1 MEQNRRYT
9 DVISTELP
17 DEDNLAMDQHNLAM
31 KSKQTNTPVDELAL
45 GEREDETDKHREL
58 LRAGAKKRLLELVGI
73 EHIEEGSATA
83 GDKDS
88 EGESADSPQEAE
100 RPLSPEQKEEIRG
113 KLKERFEAKENQKL
127 YEGTGITWE
136 KADAAMGDKDLL
148 CAYLAEL
155 EGHEPAIFMAD
166 NEGFRFGTRTDE
178 TPLSTRNCVLDEK
191 AARPLRKQ
199 FPGLRSAVKSAED
212 IGFDRL
218 MTTEEG
224 AHIAR
229 NTNPYYEQDW
239 SYYNTPEDIR
249 KAGVALD
256 GYRFGNFLNVPRRN
270 AISQLQQ
277 GLARHAKGLIQESG
291 LGFEL

>member
-1 MEQNRRYT
+1 M
-9 DVISTELP
+9 
-17 DEDNLAMDQHNLAM
+17 
-31 KSKQTNTPVDELAL
+31 
-45 GEREDETDKHREL
+45 
-58 LRAGAKKRLLELVGI
+58 VGI

-113 KLKERFEAKENQKL
+113 KLKERFEAEENQKL

-136 KADAAMGDKDLL
+136 KADAAMGDEDLL
-148 CAYLAEL
+148 CAYRAERD
-155 EGHEPAIFMAD
+155 GHKPAILMAD
-166 NEGFRFGTRTDE
+166 NEGFWFGTRTDE
-178 TPLSTRNCVLDEK
+178 TPLSTRNRVLDEK

-199 FPGLRSAVKSAED
+199 FPSLRSAVKSAED

-270 AISQLQQ
+270 ANSHNSNRGWRGTRRVLYKKV
-277 GLARHAKGLIQESG
+277 A
-291 LGFEL
+291 